1 MHIGL
6 RLLATS
12 GPRISWNLIHDV
24 DVMWRYAF
32 MVNAFRAGTTVAVLT
47 AVVGWFMV
55 ARRQA
60 FVGHTLAVVG
70 FPGAAAAALAGVSV
84 ALGSFVTCLAA
95 ALIIGGLSIR
105 DAERGPRE
113 DAALVGLVQAAAL
126 ATGYLFVSQ
135 YHGNLEGTNAL
146 LFGSFLGITSAQVL
160 ALVAITIVT
169 LAAVAAAYRPLL
181 FTSIDPAGA
190 GALHLPSAAIGV
202 GFLVVL
208 GLSAAAA
215 SQITGSL
222 LVFALLVLPP
232 ATARRFTLRPGV
244 GMAIAVGLAL
254 AITWVGLTLAFYT
267 PWPIGFWVTS
277 IAFGVYVTVYGV
289 HAIAHRGRH
298 RRRHESLT

>member
-1 MHIGL
+1 MHAGL

-12 GPRISWNLIHDV
+12 GPRISWNLFHDI
-24 DVMWRYAF
+24 DVMWRYTF
-32 MVNAFRAGTTVAVLT
+32 MVNAFRAGTAVAVLT

-70 FPGAAAAALAGVSV
+70 FPGSAAAALAGVSV
-84 ALGSFVTCLAA
+84 ALGSFVACVIA
-95 ALIIGGLSIR
+95 ALIVGGLSIR
-105 DAERGPRE
+105 DVDRGPRE

-126 ATGYLFVSQ
+126 ATGYLFVSRF
-135 YHGNLEGTNAL
+135 HGNLEGTNAL

-160 ALVAITIVT
+160 ALVAITVVT
-169 LAAVAAAYRPLL
+169 LIAIAAAYRPLL
-181 FTSIDPAGA
+181 FTSIDPSGA
-190 GALHLPSAAIGV
+190 SALRLPSAGIGV

-244 GMAIAVGLAL
+244 GMGIAVGLAL
-254 AITWVGLTLAFYT
+254 AITWAGLTLAFYT

-277 IAFGVYVTVYGV
+277 IAFGVYVAVHGV

-298 RRRHESLT
+298 RRHDEALT